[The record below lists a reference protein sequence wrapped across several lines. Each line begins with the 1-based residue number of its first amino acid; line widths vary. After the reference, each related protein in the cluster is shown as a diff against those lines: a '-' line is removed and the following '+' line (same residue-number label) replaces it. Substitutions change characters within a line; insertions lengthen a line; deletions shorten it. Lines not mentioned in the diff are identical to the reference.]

1 MSEHLTLQTPSE
13 RGWAARPGT
22 ECGHSEQPLISARE
36 GNINNSFYF
45 PTNFT
50 SPCLLF
56 PSAVQCPIHTP
67 LSHSTWFKIEA
78 RTTPKYQ
85 DSGRKWGSP
94 QCTVGK
100 FWG

>member
-56 PSAVQCPIHTP
+56 FPVQSNVQFNSQFQEWKRELWPHGPPTYPIERVHG
-67 LSHSTWFKIEA
+67 L
-78 RTTPKYQ
+78 R
-85 DSGRKWGSP
+85 
-94 QCTVGK
+94 
-100 FWG
+100 